1 MSFLVSRR
9 DQNSI
14 REERPTGIARDRLNL
29 ETEDAGTAEPIVR
42 RTSAPAAVSI
52 AFAKGACVCGAPR
65 RGKVRSAG
73 SKKPEAMTSLGK
85 LTGKA

>member
-1 MSFLVSRR
+1 MRGL
-9 DQNSI
+9 QNRSY
-14 REERPTGIARDRLNL
+14 EERLRPIESIAA
-29 ETEDAGTAEPIVR
+29 T
-42 RTSAPAAVSI
+42 AAVSI

-65 RGKVRSAG
+65 RGKVRSAS